1 MTEDNV
7 VELAGY
13 RRQAVPEDAAARSA
27 QRDSDRSKEASA
39 LLDRLRGTKRLAKE
53 DQSLLVSNLGRLV
66 VQLEPK
72 NQMELAHKILQSD
85 YWPKRKRYI
94 RFPDEVFSS
103 SARYAASGGTFAGLI
118 QRIVDEKVRKGFGR
132 AQATIETVNGALK
145 GTSFRN
151 SSRFQMPEG
160 AGDAAFLVK
169 AMEKVVD
176 TLAQA
181 ADLADYFELVSKYPI
196 YPQWSPGRTRPPL
209 ALNATREP
217 NDLYR
222 WDVLLDEEE
231 LENWIPW
238 WAPQC
243 LIGHVYIPFQ
253 CNGLQ
258 LTEDGVAKIK
268 ELCGGEVTGNNWR
281 RGECSSFV
289 APFEGAKRIDRVYVH
304 HRLPLLL
311 VTLPSRSGLV
321 PCLYAPIHH
330 WDDFQ
335 IYKSFIDETYF
346 SYVDK
351 ITPCFVAS
359 IGKGIEDDVAYFCGD
374 DDAFDHRYYVRSS
387 ESGIH
392 VIGPEV
398 DGDVV
403 VAQVFEPSWFDE
415 LPEWLQIH
423 PIQKILRLVTDSD
436 VANAFALAPR
446 IFEGMGWRDDSEIF
460 FRPAFPGPVGQYTP
474 PLLQNTIA
482 AYLLRNFLETGDDT
496 IFEALKKDALA
507 KAAAAREV
515 IDGELSKYQAA
526 FDTRYGK

>member
-1 MTEDNV
+1 MTGENV
-7 VELAGY
+7 IELEAY
-13 RRQAVPEDAAARSA
+13 RRQAVPEDAADRSA
-27 QRDSDRSKEASA
+27 QRDSDRGEDAAA
-39 LLDRLRGTKRLAKE
+39 LLGKLRGTKRIAKD
-53 DQSLLVSNLGRLV
+53 DQPVLVSNLGRLID
-66 VQLEPK
+66 QLGPK
-72 NQMELAHKILQSD
+72 NRMEIAQKILQSD

-94 RFPDEVFSS
+94 RFPNEAFSP

-118 QRIVDEKVRKGFGR
+118 QRIVDEKTRMGFGR
-132 AQATIETVNGALK
+132 AQATTETVYGALR
-145 GTSFRN
+145 GTSFRR
-151 SSRFQMPEG
+151 SPRFQMAEG
-160 AGDAAFLVK
+160 AGDVAFLVK
-169 AMEKVVD
+169 AMEKVVN

-181 ADLADYFELVSKYPI
+181 ADLAEYFELVSKYPI
-196 YPQWSPGRTRPPL
+196 YPQWSLGRARLPL
-209 ALNATREP
+209 ALHATREP

-222 WDVLLDEEE
+222 WDVLLEEEE

-238 WAPQC
+238 WAPRC

-268 ELCGGEVTGNNWR
+268 ELCGGDVTRDNWR
-281 RGECSSFV
+281 RGECSSFD
-289 APFEGAKRIDRVYVH
+289 APFEGAKRIDQVHVH

-330 WDDFQ
+330 WDDFERM
-335 IYKSFIDETYF
+335 SVIDFF
-346 SYVDK
+346 SYVDR
-351 ITPCFVAS
+351 ITPCFV
-359 IGKGIEDDVAYFCGD
+359 GYFCGD
-374 DDAFDHRYYVRSS
+374 DDEFDPRYYVRSS
-387 ESGIH
+387 ESGIC

-398 DGDVV
+398 DGGV
-403 VAQVFEPSWFDE
+403 VAQVFEPSWFNE

-446 IFEGMGWRDDSEIF
+446 IFEGMGWRDDSETF
-460 FRPAFPGPVGQYTP
+460 FHPAFPDVVGQYTP

-482 AYLLRNFLETGDDT
+482 AYLLRNFVQSGDNT
-496 IFEALKKDALA
+496 ILEALKNDALA

-515 IDGELSKYQAA
+515 IDGEILKFQDA
-526 FDTRYGK
+526 FDRRHGK